1 MKKFQHKLLDPI
13 VLERVDREEGRV
25 YKTPEGNVYSSV
37 TSVLSQY
44 GDKTALFEWKKRV
57 GEEEARA
64 HTARSSSRGTRIHN
78 LMEKHVLHEDYDLS
92 KQPPINVEMF
102 KQIQAYV
109 DNNVDIIYGPEHK
122 MYSDKLRL
130 AGTTDLIC
138 RMHGVN
144 AIVDYKTSTY
154 HKKEEWVQGYFL
166 QAAAYAVML
175 YERYGMYA
183 PNFCVLIA
191 TEQEGLQFFWK
202 NTNEYVQKLQKYLI
216 SIEHC

>member
-1 MKKFQHKLLDPI
+1 LKKFQHKLLDPI
-13 VLERVDREEGRV
+13 VLEREDRESGRV
-25 YKTPEGNVYSSV
+25 YKTPEGHVYPSV

-44 GDKTALFEWKKRV
+44 GDKTALYEWRKRV
-57 GEEEARA
+57 GEEVANA

-78 LMEKHVLHEDYDLS
+78 LMEKHVLHQEYDLS

-102 KQIQAYV
+102 KQIKDYV
-109 DNNVDIIYGPEHK
+109 EKHVDIIYGPEHK
-122 MYSDKLRL
+122 MYSNKLKM

-138 RMHGVN
+138 RMHGTTT
-144 AIVDYKTSTY
+144 IVDYKTSTY
-154 HKKEEWVQGYFL
+154 HKKEEWVQNYFL

-175 YERYGMYA
+175 YERYNMYA

-202 NTNEYVQKLQKYLI
+202 STNDYVPKLQKFLV
-216 SIEHC
+216 SINHC